1 MTRSLGN
8 RARAT
13 GVAAGEPLASVE
25 EVTALIAAAV
35 TVLPAVALPLPQ
47 AVGRVAAATHT
58 L

>member
-1 MTRSLGN
+1 VTRSLGN

-13 GVAAGEPLASVE
+13 GAAGEPLASVE